1 MNNTLVAINIT
12 NKGVLYN
19 PTNVPIL
26 FYWDGDKTITE
37 KIIEDESFIKLIN
50 DKIMNINLYPETCLN
65 WFYFIY
71 DGNSE
76 NYTESGDIYIQDI
89 LPFKSL
95 YSLLWQE
102 YVEEIFKELY
112 KTVYKKDYENILN
125 VSIVDAILEMYRSIK
140 SKRPLKIQKNTVIEY
155 IRSQLK
161 DKYKLSQENAD
172 YVYDK
177 LNEIIEDE

>member
-12 NKGVLYN
+12 NNGVLYN

-26 FYWDGDKTITE
+26 FYWDGEKTIKE
-37 KIIEDESFIKLIN
+37 KIIEDSSFIKLIN
-50 DKIMNINLYPETCLN
+50 DRILNINLYADTCLN
-65 WFYFIY
+65 WFYFTY
-71 DGNSE
+71 DNNTE

-89 LPFKSL
+89 IPLSSIHSIF
-95 YSLLWQE
+95 WQE

-112 KTVYKKDYENILN
+112 KTVYKKDYDNVLNIS
-125 VSIVDAILEMYRSIK
+125 VIDAILEMYRSIK

-161 DKYKLSQENAD
+161 ERYKLSQQNAD
-172 YVYDK
+172 YIYDK

>member
-12 NKGVLYN
+12 NNGMLYN

-26 FYWDGDKTITE
+26 FYWDGEKTITE
-37 KIIEDESFIKLIN
+37 KILEDSTFVNLLNNRIINIKL
-50 DKIMNINLYPETCLN
+50 YAETCLN
-65 WFYFIY
+65 WFYFTY
-71 DGNSE
+71 DENTE
-76 NYTESGDIYIQDI
+76 NYTESGDIYIQNI
-89 LPFKSL
+89 MPLSL
-95 YSLLWQE
+95 IHSIFWQE

-112 KTVYKKDYENILN
+112 KAVYKKDYVNVLNI
-125 VSIVDAILEMYRSIK
+125 SIIDSILEMYRGIK

-161 DKYKLSQENAD
+161 EKYKLSQENAD
-172 YVYDK
+172 YIYDK